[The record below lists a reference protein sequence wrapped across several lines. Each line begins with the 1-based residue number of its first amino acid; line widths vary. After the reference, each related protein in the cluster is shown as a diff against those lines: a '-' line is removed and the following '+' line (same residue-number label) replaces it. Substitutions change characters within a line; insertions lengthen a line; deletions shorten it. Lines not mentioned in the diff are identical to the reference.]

1 MGVIAVFNCENA
13 SELAYYGLHALQHR
27 GQEGC
32 GICTTDSSDFYRER
46 GEGLVFEI
54 FNEKKLAKLKGDC
67 AIGHVRY
74 SSIGGGLENVQP
86 FLFRH
91 HTGDFSIALNGSL
104 VNFHQL
110 RMSLE
115 KQGSIFQ
122 SSSDAEVLAHLIKM
136 NRRKDRIEVIEET
149 LSSIVG
155 SYAFLI
161 LTKDKLYACRDK
173 NGLKPL
179 SLGKLNGGYIISSE
193 TCAFEAIGATFIR
206 DVNPGEMIILEKGK
220 EPKSIM
226 FAKDTAHN
234 MCAMEIIYF
243 ARPDSDIEG
252 VNVHTFRKNCGKYL
266 AQLAPV
272 DADLVIGVPDS
283 SISGAIGYAEESNIP
298 YEIGLI
304 KNKYIG
310 RTFIQ
315 PSQELRE
322 KGVRLKLSPVRSLIA
337 GKKVVL
343 LDDSIVR
350 GTTCRRIVRMLKEAG
365 AKEVHVRI
373 CCPSML
379 YPCFYGVDTS
389 DHDDLISAK
398 LNEEEVRQMIEADS
412 LYFLPEAYLFK
423 AGNRTEF
430 CLACYNGKYPT
441 PLY

>member
-32 GICTTDSSDFYRER
+32 GICTTDSFDFYRER
-46 GEGLVFEI
+46 GEGLVIEI

-122 SSSDAEVLAHLIKM
+122 STSDAEVLAHLIKM

-193 TCAFEAIGATFIR
+193 TCAFEAIGAAFIR

-226 FAKDTAHN
+226 FAKDTAHK
-234 MCAMEIIYF
+234 MCAMEITYF
-243 ARPDSDIEG
+243 ARPDSEIEG
-252 VNVHTFRKNCGKYL
+252 VNVHTFRKKCGKYL
-266 AQLAPV
+266 AQLAHV

-315 PSQELRE
+315 PSQVLRE
-322 KGVRLKLSPVRSLIA
+322 KGVRLKLSPVRSLIT
-337 GKKVVL
+337 GKRVVL

-350 GTTCRRIVRMLKEAG
+350 GTTCKRIVRMLKDAG

-373 CCPSML
+373 CCPPML
-379 YPCFYGVDTS
+379 HPCFYGVDTS
-389 DHDDLISAK
+389 DHELISAK
-398 LNEEEVRQMIEADS
+398 LNVEEVRQMIEADS
-412 LYFLPEAYLFK
+412 LYFLPQEYLLK
-423 AGNRTEF
+423 AGNRTDF
-430 CLACYNGKYPT
+430 CLACYNGNYPT
-441 PLY
+441 ELY